1 MSVIRTKGR
10 MHFMA
15 FTVSFDAKAMWH
27 LLVGHLGH
35 KVHLIVQRYPGRCWK
50 GRRGLAR
57 RPTGR
62 DRAAFLAVIITRAEP
77 G

>member
-1 MSVIRTKGR
+1 MIKTKGR

-15 FTVSFDAKAMWH
+15 FTESFDAKVMWH

-35 KVHLIVQRYPGRCWK
+35 KVHLIVQRHPGRCSK

-57 RPTGR
+57 RPKRR
-62 DRAAFLAVIITRAEP
+62 DRAAFLAVIITRAAP